1 MGRGG
6 IYFRQTLPSSK
17 KPESRRTPLGVPEER
32 SSSIE
37 FHDIES
43 GSVSQ
48 MVDSSSTELLEEI
61 NSKSYETTY
70 LAMGFGIEYL
80 RACCSCCGKLADLD
94 LLCNPPTLCWRL
106 GLGDS
111 R

>member
-48 MVDSSSTELLEEI
+48 IVDSSSTELLEEI
-61 NSKSYETTY
+61 NPSLRNHLFGHGFWDWVFACLLQLLRETRRF
-70 LAMGFGIEYL
+70 GFIV
-80 RACCSCCGKLADLD
+80 
-94 LLCNPPTLCWRL
+94 
-106 GLGDS
+106 
-111 R
+111 